1 MNSGNYL
8 LFYPTALAGII
19 MCNHGMRIL
28 YKYKDLCV
36 LEYIG
41 RNSMYLYVTH
51 WILFTMVSF
60 VSKFFFHVD
69 LPLILFVI
77 LLCSSV
83 LFLPIII
90 KLIEIVKN
98 KYVFI
103 GNII

>member
-1 MNSGNYL
+1 
-8 LFYPTALAGII
+8 
-19 MCNHGMRIL
+19 
-28 YKYKDLCV
+28 
-36 LEYIG
+36 
-41 RNSMYLYVTH
+41 
-51 WILFTMVSF
+51 
-60 VSKFFFHVD
+60 
-69 LPLILFVI
+69 LILFVI